1 MSLDEEFSELQRLFA
16 QKDMLTE
23 RRPQTRSGFMEIL
36 LIKRKNMKFKIYQ
49 EKGHH
54 LPHIHIDYGN
64 KNHVASYSI
73 ETTQRLDGSLP
84 KKYDKDVSSW
94 LESNKEKVLE
104 VWDVLQLGKPHE
116 NLISELAG
124 DV

>member
-1 MSLDEEFSELQRLFA
+1 MSLDKEFSELQRLFA

-23 RRPQTRSGFMEIL
+23 RRPQSRSGFTEIL

-73 ETTQRLDGSLP
+73 QTTKRLDGSLP
-84 KKYDKDVSSW
+84 KKYDKDVFSW
-94 LESNKEKVLE
+94 LECNKEKVLE
-104 VWDVLQLGKPHE
+104 IWNALQLGEPHE